1 MTWAEGGIAG
11 DTFYTAMAPSPIHDA
26 SLVSTLC
33 PAASATAA
41 LADRDSARRSAW
53 IAAAATPATM
63 ASESMATPHKD
74 ADHSAAGATPEDARP
89 ITDAD
94 REAHELLVEQLFAQ
108 DEVAGEL
115 GITASTTTPGHAIAT
130 MEADDRMING
140 YGVVHGGY
148 IFLLADA
155 AFALACVSPRGPAV
169 SRQAEI
175 TFVTPARA
183 GDTLRAVAV
192 ERTTYGRSGIYDV
205 TVSGP
210 DGTVYAEMRGHS
222 QVVTGGFP
230 PPRPPRAQ
238 DS

>member
-1 MTWAEGGIAG
+1 MRPDVNVDRKT
-11 DTFYTAMAPSPIHDA
+11 HKQ
-26 SLVSTLC
+26 LV
-33 PAASATAA
+33 
-41 LADRDSARRSAW
+41 D
-53 IAAAATPATM
+53 
-63 ASESMATPHKD
+63 E
-74 ADHSAAGATPEDARP
+74 
-89 ITDAD
+89 
-94 REAHELLVEQLFAQ
+94 LFAH

-115 GITASTTTPGHAIAT
+115 GITASTTTPGHASAT
-130 MEADDRMING
+130 MVASDRMING

-155 AFALACVSPRGPAV
+155 AFALACVTPRGPAV
-169 SRQAEI
+169 SRHAEI
-175 TFVTPARA
+175 TFVAPARA

-222 QVVTGGFP
+222 QIVSGGFP
-230 PPRPPRAQ
+230 APRSAAAQ

>member
-1 MTWAEGGIAG
+1 M
-11 DTFYTAMAPSPIHDA
+11 
-26 SLVSTLC
+26 V
-33 PAASATAA
+33 
-41 LADRDSARRSAW
+41 
-53 IAAAATPATM
+53 
-63 ASESMATPHKD
+63 SESMVTPHQD
-74 ADHSAAGATPEDARP
+74 ADHAAARATPGGGRP
-89 ITDAD
+89 IPDAD
-94 REAHELLVEQLFAQ
+94 REAHELLVNQLFAQ

-115 GITASTTTPGHAIAT
+115 GITASTLMPGHAIAT
-130 MEADDRMING
+130 MAADARMING

-155 AFALACVSPRGPAV
+155 AFALACVTPRGPAV
-169 SRQAEI
+169 SRHAEI

-222 QVVTGGFP
+222 QVVTGAFP
-230 PPRPPRAQ
+230 PPRSPGAQ

>member
-1 MTWAEGGIAG
+1 M
-11 DTFYTAMAPSPIHDA
+11 
-26 SLVSTLC
+26 V
-33 PAASATAA
+33 
-41 LADRDSARRSAW
+41 
-53 IAAAATPATM
+53 TPN
-63 ASESMATPHKD
+63 EDEH
-74 ADHSAAGATPEDARP
+74 HSAAGPTSKGAPP
-89 ITDAD
+89 VTDAD
-94 REAHELLVEQLFAQ
+94 CKAHKLLVNQLFAQ

-115 GITASTTTPGHAIAT
+115 GITASATTPGHAFAT
-130 MEADDRMING
+130 MAADDRMING

-155 AFALACVSPRGPAV
+155 AFALACVTPRGPAV
-169 SRQAEI
+169 SRHAEI

-222 QVVTGGFP
+222 QVVTGAFP
-230 PPRPPRAQ
+230 PPRALGDP